1 MKKWRSLVILSAILL
16 SGCNV
21 QTVSEYDKEMA
32 RLQSQNPEEETTP
45 TVVAKNEND
54 DTVTKKAHRE
64 KPKDP
69 STDTEKKEKAQEKT
83 VKETVDDQKN
93 VETPTSDTSSEPAK
107 DRTEAQQKQ
116 SKQTTTVAPK
126 PQATAQQQATST
138 KKETSKPHN
147 TSSRQ
152 TPKSEK
158 KQREVSKKETK
169 SVQNDT
175 PKVEKKTTA
184 TNKTNAT
191 TTPSKPTATNHAEKQ
206 EVVTV
211 SVRVDTLLK
220 PEHYK
225 RLPEAL
231 QHEKYVPKDGVI
243 IESSTYTI
251 EKGDSAWIATRKAL
265 QKHHV
270 HFEYEGEGET
280 GYGSVYVEGIN
291 HIYEKQAGSL
301 SGWMYA
307 VNGKA
312 PGVGASSYD
321 VKDGDHI
328 TWHYTTNLGR
338 DIGLDD

>member
-1 MKKWRSLVILSAILL
+1 MKKWFSILFASAVLL

-32 RLQSQNPEEETTP
+32 RLQAQDQEEAIVDVSEQEKSKPAEVETT
-45 TVVAKNEND
+45 AE
-54 DTVTKKAHRE
+54 KKEPA
-64 KPKDP
+64 
-69 STDTEKKEKAQEKT
+69 KEKAQDKEK
-83 VKETVDDQKN
+83 EA
-93 VETPTSDTSSEPAK
+93 SSPSTNQQQPVV
-107 DRTEAQQKQ
+107 TEQQKPRESESKSVEQ
-116 SKQTTTVAPK
+116 KTTTTESKQTTTDETTSAPK
-126 PQATAQQQATST
+126 KETAQQHTPVVT
-138 KKETSKPHN
+138 KKETEKTVQEKSKAPQKEH
-147 TSSRQ
+147 
-152 TPKSEK
+152 EA
-158 KQREVSKKETK
+158 SKR
-169 SVQNDT
+169 
-175 PKVEKKTTA
+175 PA
-184 TNKTNAT
+184 AT
-191 TTPSKPTATNHAEKQ
+191 TTAPTKTPVTHEAKK

-211 SVRVDTLLK
+211 SVRVDTLLN

-231 QHEKYVPKDGVI
+231 QQRKYVPANGVI
-243 IESSTYTI
+243 IEASTYTI
-251 EKGDSAWIATRKAL
+251 EKGDTAWTATRKAL
-265 QKHHV
+265 QKNDV

-312 PGVGASSYD
+312 PGVGASSYE

-338 DIGLDD
+338 DIGLAD

>member
-45 TVVAKNEND
+45 TVVATNEND
-54 DTVTKKAHRE
+54 DNVTKKEHKE

-69 STDTEKKEKAQEKT
+69 SADIEKKEKAQEKT
-83 VKETVDDQKN
+83 VKETVDDQKT
-93 VETPTSDTSSEPAK
+93 VETPTSDTSSELAK
-107 DRTEAQQKQ
+107 DRTDAQQKQ

-126 PQATAQQQATST
+126 PQATAQQQTTST
-138 KKETSKPHN
+138 KKETSKPHD

-152 TPKSEK
+152 TSKPEK
-158 KQREVSKKETK
+158 TQREVSKKETK
-169 SVQNDT
+169 SVPKDA
-175 PKVEKKTTA
+175 PKVE
-184 TNKTNAT
+184 NKTHAT
-191 TTPSKPTATNHAEKQ
+191 TTPSKPTTANHAEKK

-225 RLPEAL
+225 RLPAAL
-231 QHEKYVPKDGVI
+231 QHAKYVPKDGVI

-251 EKGDSAWIATRKAL
+251 EKGDSAWTATRKAL

>member
-1 MKKWRSLVILSAILL
+1 MKKWFSILFASAVLL

-32 RLQSQNPEEETTP
+32 RLQAQDQEEAIVDVSEQEKSKPAEVETT
-45 TVVAKNEND
+45 AE
-54 DTVTKKAHRE
+54 KKEPA
-64 KPKDP
+64 
-69 STDTEKKEKAQEKT
+69 KEKAQDKEKENSSPST
-83 VKETVDDQKN
+83 NQQQPVVTEQ
-93 VETPTSDTSSEPAK
+93 ETPRESESK
-107 DRTEAQQKQ
+107 SVEQKTTTTE
-116 SKQTTTVAPK
+116 SKQTTTDETTSAPK
-126 PQATAQQQATST
+126 KETAQQHTPVVT
-138 KKETSKPHN
+138 KKETEKTVQEKSKAPQKEH
-147 TSSRQ
+147 
-152 TPKSEK
+152 EA
-158 KQREVSKKETK
+158 SKR
-169 SVQNDT
+169 
-175 PKVEKKTTA
+175 PA
-184 TNKTNAT
+184 AT
-191 TTPSKPTATNHAEKQ
+191 TTAPTKTPVTHEAKK

-211 SVRVDTLLK
+211 SVRVDTLLN

-231 QHEKYVPKDGVI
+231 QQRKYVPANGVI
-243 IESSTYTI
+243 IEASTYTI
-251 EKGDSAWIATRKAL
+251 EKGDTAWTATRKAL
-265 QKHHV
+265 QKNDV

-312 PGVGASSYD
+312 PGVGASSYE

-338 DIGLDD
+338 DIGLAD

>member
-1 MKKWRSLVILSAILL
+1 MKKWFSILFASAVLL

-32 RLQSQNPEEETTP
+32 RLQAQDQDEDIVDVSEQKESKPAEVETT
-45 TVVAKNEND
+45 A
-54 DTVTKKAHRE
+54 
-64 KPKDP
+64 
-69 STDTEKKEKAQEKT
+69 EKKETAKEKAHEKEKSSPPANQQQT
-83 VKETVDDQKN
+83 IVAEQKKPSERESKS
-93 VETPTSDTSSEPAK
+93 VEQTTTTTKSSPTTSAE
-107 DRTEAQQKQ
+107 QKVSTQ
-116 SKQTTTVAPK
+116 PKQTTKDETTSAPK
-126 PQATAQQQATST
+126 KEETQQHKAVAE
-138 KKETSKPHN
+138 KKE
-147 TSSRQ
+147 
-152 TPKSEK
+152 
-158 KQREVSKKETK
+158 
-169 SVQNDT
+169 
-175 PKVEKKTTA
+175 VEKKVQA
-184 TNKTNAT
+184 QSKAPQKEKQEAQRPAAT
-191 TTPSKPTATNHAEKQ
+191 TTAPTKTPVTHEAKK

-231 QHEKYVPKDGVI
+231 QQRKYVPANGVI
-243 IESSTYTI
+243 IEASTYTI
-251 EKGDSAWIATRKAL
+251 EKGDTAWTATRKAL
-265 QKHHV
+265 QKNDV

-280 GYGSVYVEGIN
+280 GYGSIYVEGIN

-312 PGVGASSYD
+312 PGVGASSYE

-338 DIGLDD
+338 DIGLAD